1 MDSLCNWNNKFA
13 LEYQNA
19 KKKLSNINECSSSI
33 KSNYIKLVN
42 APEDHPI
49 HQLTE
54 KDFEESLSENDEVYR
69 LKDALKEGVDTFSI
83 PEPLNEAQESGKNP
97 PNEQPIAGR
106 AVAPSKGQ
114 D

>member
-1 MDSLCNWNNKFA
+1 MDSLCAWNNKFA
-13 LEYQNA
+13 LEYQTA

-33 KSNYIKLVN
+33 TSNYSKLVS
-42 APEDHPI
+42 APKDHPI

-83 PEPLNEAQESGKNP
+83 PEPLNEA
-97 PNEQPIAGR
+97 
-106 AVAPSKGQ
+106 
-114 D
+114 